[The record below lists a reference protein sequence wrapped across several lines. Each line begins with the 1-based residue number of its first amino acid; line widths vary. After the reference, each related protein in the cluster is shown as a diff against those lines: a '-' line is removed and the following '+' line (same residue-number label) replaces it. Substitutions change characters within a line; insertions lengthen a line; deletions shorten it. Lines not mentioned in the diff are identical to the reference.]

1 MLIMMVFIFG
11 IIMFGDFNMA
21 IYIPDIPQGQQQ
33 INQTTSGIQGNF
45 QYIYDL
51 ININHVPF
59 NTLDDFGKHTFINY
73 VQQTVPPTTNTTEM
87 AMFTMLSLTTNKLEL
102 FARYPNNGT
111 VIQLTGSGSNQNNI
125 NNPVGGTYL
134 AGYNP
139 DGYQYGPGMWQY
151 FPGGG
156 FMLFGTISTAYAGV
170 GNGSTITAK
179 FPIANGIPTFSQTPF
194 NIQIWDANGNPYSS
208 SDSFGFYSCDVVDT
222 TKFTIYNKIKSSGW
236 SASWMVIGV

>member
-1 MLIMMVFIFG
+1 
-11 IIMFGDFNMA
+11 MA
-21 IYIPDIPQGQQQ
+21 TYIPDIPQGQQQ
-33 INQTTSGIQGNF
+33 INQTTNGIQGNF

-87 AMFTMLSLTTNKLEL
+87 AMFTMLSLTTGKLEL
-102 FARYPNNGT
+102 FARYPNNGAI
-111 VIQLTGSGSNQNNI
+111 IQLTGSNGQLNSDV
-125 NNPVGGTYL
+125 PGGTYL

-139 DGYQYGPGMWQY
+139 DGYQYGAGFWQY

-156 FMLFGTISTAYAGV
+156 FMLFGTISTAYTGV

-179 FPIANGIPTFSQTPF
+179 FPIANDIPTFSQTPF
-194 NIQIWDANGNPYSS
+194 NIQIMNGNGNPAGS
-208 SDSFGFYSCDVVDT
+208 SDSFGFYSSSVVDT
-222 TKFTIYNKIKSSGW
+222 TKFTIYNQPKSSGW
-236 SASWMVIGV
+236 SANWMVIGV